1 MKVDPLPKWIMIKD
15 ALLWRTFQEREFS
28 YKNVSELFKGENINV
43 IRTMISQLR
52 RNGWLTVALDQK
64 DSRKRVYKLRPL
76 QDVLENM
83 EVANL

>member
-1 MKVDPLPKWIMIKD
+1 MKKY

-28 YKNVSELFKGENINV
+28 YMDVSELFKGENINV

-76 QDVLENM
+76 QEILENM
-83 EVANL
+83 GVTNLWEEAIGLS

>member
-1 MKVDPLPKWIMIKD
+1 MKIDPLPKWIMKKY

-28 YKNVSELFKGENINV
+28 YMDVSELFKGENINV

-76 QDVLENM
+76 QEILENM
-83 EVANL
+83 GVTNL